1 VLDADR
7 HSITKGKVPARQG
20 RCRDTRSSPAVAI
33 QVWPDSHIPGR
44 LRTVWK
50 MTGRPRSNAAR
61 LLDCSTAR
69 LGVRATLNVLCG
81 VMRVMDRDFRD
92 YVVARTPALLR
103 TAYLLTGDR
112 GEAEDL
118 LQEALF
124 RLSRAWRRVN
134 ESMSLDAYVRRTMV
148 NLCISRWRRRRLRTL
163 TVAAVPERWGADIA
177 DHVLDRDEIWRALS
191 AVPPR
196 MRAVLV
202 LRFYEDLSEVDTAAV
217 LGCAVGT
224 VKSQTARGLVKLRN
238 ALPEGAPQC

>member
-1 VLDADR
+1 M
-7 HSITKGKVPARQG
+7 S
-20 RCRDTRSSPAVAI
+20 
-33 QVWPDSHIPGR
+33 
-44 LRTVWK
+44 
-50 MTGRPRSNAAR
+50 M
-61 LLDCSTAR
+61 
-69 LGVRATLNVLCG
+69 RATLTVLCG
-81 VMRVMDRDFRD
+81 VMRDMDRDFRD

-124 RLSRAWRRVN
+124 RLSRVWRRVS

-148 NLCISRWRRRRLRTL
+148 NLCISRWRRRRVRML
-163 TVAAVPERWGADIA
+163 TVAAVPERWGTDVA
-177 DHVLDRDEIWRALS
+177 DHVLDRDEIWRALA

>member
-1 VLDADR
+1 
-7 HSITKGKVPARQG
+7 
-20 RCRDTRSSPAVAI
+20 
-33 QVWPDSHIPGR
+33 
-44 LRTVWK
+44 
-50 MTGRPRSNAAR
+50 
-61 LLDCSTAR
+61 
-69 LGVRATLNVLCG
+69 
-81 VMRVMDRDFRD
+81 MDRDFRD
-92 YVVARTPALLR
+92 YVVARSPALLR

-124 RLSRAWRRVN
+124 RLSRAWRRVS

-148 NLCISRWRRRRLRTL
+148 NLCISRWRRRRIRTV
-163 TVAAVPERWGADIA
+163 TVAAVPEHWHGADDA
-177 DHVLDRDEIWRALS
+177 ARVSDRDEIWRALAS
-191 AVPPR
+191 VPPR

-202 LRFYEDLSEVDTAAV
+202 LRFYEDLSEAETAAV